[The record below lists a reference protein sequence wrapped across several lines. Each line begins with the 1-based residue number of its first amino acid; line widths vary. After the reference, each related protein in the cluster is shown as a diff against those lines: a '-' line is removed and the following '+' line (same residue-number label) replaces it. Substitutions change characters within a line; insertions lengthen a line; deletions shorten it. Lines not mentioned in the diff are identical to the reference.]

1 MKIED
6 FERQKL
12 LYFHIRKFQIVKLI
26 QRDLNNVEKDVKYS
40 VRIKYDI
47 CWMEVFWNLI
57 PILVSLNMY
66 RPGLSL
72 ALKRKRL

>member
-1 MKIED
+1 M
-6 FERQKL
+6 R
-12 LYFHIRKFQIVKLI
+12 
-26 QRDLNNVEKDVKYS
+26 NVEKDVKYS
-40 VRIKYDI
+40 VRIKYNI

-72 ALKRKRL
+72 ALKRKR